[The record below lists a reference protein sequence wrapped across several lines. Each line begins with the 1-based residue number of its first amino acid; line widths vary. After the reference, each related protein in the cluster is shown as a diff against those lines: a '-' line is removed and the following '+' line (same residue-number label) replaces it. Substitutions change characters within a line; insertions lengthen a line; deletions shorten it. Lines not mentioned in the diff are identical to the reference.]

1 LCYKRKVPKVVN
13 IEARREELAE
23 ALWRVIRR
31 DGLER
36 ASVRNV
42 AREAGISM
50 GALRHYFGSQNE
62 LLAFA
67 MRLVIERARGRV
79 GALDFSSRGPRQA
92 VEMVLREV
100 LPLNA
105 ERRAEVEVWLALTG
119 RALVDPTLR
128 GLRDEGYDLL
138 QGLCRLLVGVL
149 VESGEAGPGL
159 DVDLEA
165 ELLYA
170 VVDGLAVHAVVRPEQ
185 ATPEGVAALLAHHLD
200 GLCRRARSAPQKERP
215 ERVCTTGKPGASS
228 R

>member
-1 LCYKRKVPKVVN
+1 VPKVVD

-23 ALWRVIRR
+23 AMWRVIRR

-42 AREAGISM
+42 AREAGMSM
-50 GALRHYFGSQNE
+50 GALRHYFGTQDE

-79 GALDFSSRGPRQA
+79 GALDFSSRDPRQA

-100 LPLNA
+100 LPLDA
-105 ERRAEVEVWLALTG
+105 ERRAEAEVWLALTG

-128 GLRDEGYDLL
+128 ALRDESYDLL
-138 QGLCRLLVGVL
+138 QGLCGWLVGVL

-170 VVDGLAVHAVVRPEQ
+170 VVDGLAVHAVVRPERST
-185 ATPEGVAALLAHHLD
+185 AEGVAALLTHHLD
-200 GLCRRARSAPQKERP
+200 GLCRRA
-215 ERVCTTGKPGASS
+215 
-228 R
+228 

>member
-1 LCYKRKVPKVVN
+1 MCYKKKMPKVVD

-42 AREAGISM
+42 AREAGLSM
-50 GALRHYFGSQNE
+50 GALRHYFSAQDE

-67 MRLVIERARGRV
+67 MRLVIDRARGRME
-79 GALDFSSRGPRQA
+79 ALDLSSCDSRQA
-92 VEMVLREV
+92 VEMVLGEV
-100 LPLNA
+100 LPLDA
-105 ERRAEVEVWLALTG
+105 ERRAETEVWLALTG

-128 GLRDEGYDLL
+128 ALRDESYDLL
-138 QGLCRLLVGVL
+138 QELCRRLVGML
-149 VESGEAGPGL
+149 VESREAAPGL

-170 VVDGLAVHAVVRPEQ
+170 VVDGLAVHAVVRPER
-185 ATPEGVAALLAHHLD
+185 ATVDGVVAVLARHLD
-200 GLCRRARSAPQKERP
+200 GLCRRA
-215 ERVCTTGKPGASS
+215 
-228 R
+228 